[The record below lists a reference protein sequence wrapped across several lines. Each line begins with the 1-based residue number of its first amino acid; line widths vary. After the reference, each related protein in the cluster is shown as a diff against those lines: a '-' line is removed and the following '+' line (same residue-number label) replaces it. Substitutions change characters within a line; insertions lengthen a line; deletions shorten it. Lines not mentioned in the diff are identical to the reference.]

1 MFSEAEAKNGRS
13 FDISAADIDK
23 MDAQGLGRSVQG
35 PGPNEREM
43 VREINARYGV
53 LIMNSNKKLGILATL
68 LVIFIFLFVMGK
80 LPDKL
85 PSFQTVTDANDPA
98 QTLMNPQDSPP
109 GLTARERLAQQNADQ
124 FQRVSQQEVTSVE
137 RQRPQYEDAFTNA
150 EVRIILPMPESLG
163 PAMPP
168 VELAEVQEK
177 PQLVLLPAPAWPKAY
192 VVESGDNLA
201 LIAKRFYG
209 PVEGNRFSTIGKLFA
224 ANRRVLRTPNNL
236 QVGQKIVIPPLNP
249 LASKALEEVTVP
261 VKSIGGSRLGQGQA
275 TPVKLQPKDQWYVV
289 RNGDSLWRIASSRLG
304 NGRLYREIAKLN
316 SNAIKNKDHLPVGL
330 RLRLP
335 VL

>member
-1 MFSEAEAKNGRS
+1 
-13 FDISAADIDK
+13 
-23 MDAQGLGRSVQG
+23 
-35 PGPNEREM
+35 
-43 VREINARYGV
+43 
-53 LIMNSNKKLGILATL
+53 MNSNKKLGILATL

-85 PSFQTVTDANDPA
+85 PSFQTVIDGNDPA
-98 QTLMNPQDSPP
+98 QTLMNPQISPP
-109 GLTARERLAQQNADQ
+109 GLAAREKLAQQSVDQ
-124 FQRVSQQEVTSVE
+124 FERASEQEFTSDD
-137 RQRPQYEDAFTNA
+137 RLLPQYDDSYANA
-150 EVRIILPMPESLG
+150 EVRIILPMPGSLG

-168 VELAEVQEK
+168 VELAEVQDQ
-177 PQLVLLPAPAWPKAY
+177 PQQVLPAPAWPKAY

-209 PVEGNRFSTIGKLFA
+209 PVEGNRFGTIGKLFA
-224 ANRRVLRTPNNL
+224 ANRRVLRTPNKL

-249 LASKALEEVTVP
+249 LASKALDDVTVP
-261 VKSIGGSRLGQGQA
+261 VKSIGGSRLIQGQA
-275 TPVKLQPKDQWYVV
+275 TPAKQQPKGQWYVV

-304 NGRLYREIAKLN
+304 NGRLYQEIAKLN
-316 SNAIKNKDHLPVGL
+316 SAAIKNQDHLPVGL